1 MMDRRTFLKAAALGT
16 VILHNPGR
24 LMSSPKALYDYFS
37 VHPFIDQNPDAVFI
51 MHTNV
56 DAKTNGEAIKQAA
69 MDFGRSVFVNTN
81 DAATGIPL
89 SKLIAMKP
97 NLTSRG
103 TWMSGYTVE
112 GTMGVITDAYFV
124 EGIIESIKE
133 LGINADQFYVREV
146 NGTENLTDG
155 GYNDMGRRT
164 GADVRVIGTRVTS
177 LPESSVV
184 WKDVPDGIWFNK
196 IPYLWPI
203 NSPDSWLINISKFK
217 THGMGVTL
225 CAKNLQGS
233 IASKYQQHCT
243 FYSSNMSIPGDHVQS
258 DAKTVIM
265 DNYNRHVADGVPR
278 WDRPGSTGGIWMETW
293 GTRCLDNNSVT
304 KPELHVIEGVYGRDG
319 NFVEGPH
326 DGKAK
331 DFMTNVIIF
340 GKNPFHVDNIG
351 HYLGGHEPG
360 NFGLFHMA
368 IERGQASILNPRDI
382 PVYEWGTDGRATLK
396 PITEFQRTDLKTYYL
411 QRDYDGQTED
421 KWHLCNEE
429 YDYPATSVKP
439 RRSLEK
445 PESFVLNQNYPN
457 PFNPTTS
464 IRFTLTGS
472 GRTRIDIYNVHG
484 EVIDRL
490 VDGYLRK
497 GNHLAVWNS
506 KNFPSGTYYYR
517 IRFGGFSETRKM
529 VLVK

>member
-1 MMDRRTFLKAAALGT
+1 MDRRTFLKAAALGT

-24 LMSSPKALYDYFS
+24 LMSSHKALYDYFS

-146 NGTENLTDG
+146 NGTENLTEG
-155 GYNDMGRRT
+155 GYNDMARRT
-164 GADVRVIGTRVTS
+164 GADVKVIGTNASS

-184 WKDVPDGIWFNK
+184 WLDVPDGIWFNK

-203 NSPDSWLINISKFK
+203 NSPDSWLINISKLK
-217 THGMGVTL
+217 AHGMGLTL

-243 FYSSNMSIPGDHVQS
+243 AYSGNMNIPSSDVNSN
-258 DAKTVIM
+258 AKTVIM
-265 DNYNRHVADGVPR
+265 DNYNRHVADGIPR
-278 WDRPGSTGGIWMETW
+278 WDRPGQEGGIWQETW

-304 KPELHVIEGVYGRDG
+304 KPGLHVIEGVYGRDG

-382 PVYEWGTDGRATLK
+382 PVYEWGTDGTATLK
-396 PITEFQRTDLKTYYL
+396 PITDFQRTDLKTYYL

-472 GRTRIDIYNVHG
+472 GNTRIDIYNVHG

-490 VDGYLRK
+490 VDGYLQK